1 MYITL
6 QEFPGI
12 CDHDEGLEADVSRD
26 VLYFF
31 NNGSAVIR
39 KKEGEPIFLL
49 IIFNFRWG
57 IPTGDYF

>member
-1 MYITL
+1 M

-31 NNGSAVIR
+31 NNGSVVIR
-39 KKEGEPIFLL
+39 KDEEGEPIFLL

-57 IPTGDYF
+57 IPIGDYF